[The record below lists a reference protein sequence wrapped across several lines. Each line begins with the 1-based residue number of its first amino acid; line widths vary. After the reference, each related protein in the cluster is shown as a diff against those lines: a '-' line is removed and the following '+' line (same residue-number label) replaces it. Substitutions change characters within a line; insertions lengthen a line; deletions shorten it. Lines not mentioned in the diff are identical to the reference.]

1 MDHRDPI
8 ESLELFADSS
18 RHDRELIAR
27 LSSVTEAPADS
38 VICTQGA
45 PGECFYVLLAGEV
58 DVAVDGRSVAV
69 LGPGCGFGELAL
81 LRRGGRRTA
90 VVTATTEV
98 RLLVFTRPE
107 FATLMQELLP
117 FARRVR
123 AESHRRLAHAA
134 T

>member
-1 MDHRDPI
+1 
-8 ESLELFADSS
+8 
-18 RHDRELIAR
+18 
-27 LSSVTEAPADS
+27 VT
-38 VICTQGA
+38 
-45 PGECFYVLLAGEV
+45 
-58 DVAVDGRSVAV
+58 VDGRSVAV

-81 LRRGGRRTA
+81 LLPGGRRTA
-90 VVTATTEV
+90 VVSAVTAV

-123 AESHRRLAHAA
+123 VESHRRLSAAA